1 MEKSFFDE
9 IAAVVARLPDA
20 SSFRESERRE
30 DPQSFGNAYVVH
42 EAPHMK
48 LRFVKDRDEI
58 RIEIAA
64 PRQVD
69 WWTLDQLC
77 EVLGKSVPGLDLQ
90 SNAEALLRNY
100 SEIVGAL
107 TAATLPQTTK
117 AIEALARKKRDEMLA
132 RFGKR

>member
-9 IAAVVARLPDA
+9 ISAFFARLPDA

-42 EAPHMK
+42 EAPQIK
-48 LRFVKDRDEI
+48 LRFVRDRDEI

-64 PRQVD
+64 PRQTD

-90 SNAEALLRNY
+90 SNADALLRNY

-117 AIEALARKKRDEMLA
+117 VIEALARKQRDDLLA

>member
-1 MEKSFFDE
+1 MPKSFFEE
-9 IAAVVARLPDA
+9 ITAVVARLPDA
-20 SSFRESERRE
+20 DSFRESERRE
-30 DPQSFGNAYVVH
+30 DPQMFGNAYVVY

-58 RIEIAA
+58 RIEIVA
-64 PRQVD
+64 PRQPG

-77 EVLGKSVPGLDLQ
+77 EVLGKSAPELDLQ
-90 SNAEALLRNY
+90 SNAEVLLRNY
-100 SEIVGAL
+100 REIVGAL
-107 TAATLPQTTK
+107 AAAILPRTTE

>member
-9 IAAVVARLPDA
+9 IAAFFTRLPDA

-42 EAPHMK
+42 EAPQMK
-48 LRFVKDRDEI
+48 LRFVRDRDEI

-64 PRQVD
+64 PRQAD

-90 SNAEALLRNY
+90 SNADALLRNY

-117 AIEALARKKRDEMLA
+117 AIEALARKKRDDMLA

>member
-1 MEKSFFDE
+1 MTKSFFNQ
-9 IAAVVARLPDA
+9 IAAVVAQLPDA
-20 SSFRESERRE
+20 GLFRESERQE
-30 DPQSFGNAYVVH
+30 DESFGNAYVIYN
-42 EAPHMK
+42 APHME

-64 PRQVD
+64 PRQQD

-77 EVLGKSVPGLDLQ
+77 EVIGKSVPGLDLQ

-107 TAATLPQTTK
+107 VPAALPRTK
-117 AIEALARKKRDEMLA
+117 EAIEALARKKRDEMIA

>member
-1 MEKSFFDE
+1 MTKLFFDE

-30 DPQSFGNAYVVH
+30 DPLSFGNAHVVH

-58 RIEIAA
+58 QIGIAA
-64 PRQVD
+64 PRQSD

-77 EVLGKSVPGLDLQ
+77 EVLRKSVPGLDLQ
-90 SNAEALLRNY
+90 SNAEALIRNY
-100 SEIVGAL
+100 EEIVSAL
-107 TAATLPQTTK
+107 TAATLPRTTE
-117 AIEALARKKRDEMLA
+117 AIKALARTKRGEMLV
-132 RFGKR
+132 RYGKR